1 MALENLISVSFSDKE
16 LKDLDTHLNAF
27 KMILKGKTVNISADQ
42 RQQYGR
48 IANQN
53 KLIVDKVKNYMEQNP
68 EWVPNFIDKEEFDRD
83 YAVRKQIEDRVHLM
97 ENLTQQLIDTKTL
110 LDHDNYNNALSFYRM
125 VRYLSKENEPGAK
138 TVYEDMKKL
147 FNRKHSNEDTDQ
159 SE

>member
-1 MALENLISVSFSDKE
+1 MALENLISISFSDNE
-16 LKDLDTHLNAF
+16 LKELDTHLNSF
-27 KMILKGKTVNISADQ
+27 KTILKGKTVNLSPDQ

-53 KLIVDKVKNYMEQNP
+53 KLIVDKVKSYMEQNP

-83 YAVRKQIEDRVHLM
+83 YAVRKQIEDRVHML

-110 LDHDNYNNALSFYRM
+110 LDHDNYNNALSFYRK
-125 VRYLSKENEPGAK
+125 VRYLSGENEPGAK

-147 FNRKHSNEDTDQ
+147 FNRNVVNSTTN
-159 SE
+159 